1 MAYWKEEDSTID
13 YFVHQLLFKMVV
25 ENNKVAGEYFR
36 KMSKL
41 DQDPTHTVWFEN
53 ADRPYD
59 LDLLKQLTSAAVFQK
74 TDFKSESARN
84 PKPGTFA
91 EVLINRQ

>member
-1 MAYWKEEDSTID
+1 
-13 YFVHQLLFKMVV
+13 MVV

-36 KMSKL
+36 KMLKL